1 MWTFWQDASRNGT
14 DKKRNTNGMNLDE
27 LYKEL
32 RRWIEIRE
40 GIRSE
45 IVGLQPS
52 PGENTRRREDRIHT
66 LEDQYDQVQR
76 KILEIDGV
84 IRDQEKLRASIPL
97 NVTV

>member
-1 MWTFWQDASRNGT
+1 
-14 DKKRNTNGMNLDE
+14 MNLDE
-27 LYKEL
+27 LYREL

-45 IVGLQPS
+45 IAALQPS
-52 PGENTRRREDRIHT
+52 LGENTRRREDRIRA

-84 IRDQEKLRASIPL
+84 IRDREKLKVSILL
-97 NVTV
+97 NETV